1 MYTYFSRFLHHTLP
15 HSDVKPQP
23 TSMLSYSGLTRIS
36 RWGKFANLFDLDT
49 PIKSE
54 CDSMGTDASLKHD
67 NDSYCAGRSMVEM
80 LGVLAIIGVLSIGAI
95 AGYSKAMMKYK
106 LNKQA
111 ESFNSLLN
119 SAIQLYPDL
128 TRTYAVNKF
137 NNTTGAQFVLN
148 IFGKMNLIP
157 DSMSIENNYIVD
169 IFKNHIWFSYYNGN
183 DGTSNEYLM
192 YVTLARTGN
201 TLSSHDKEVCR
212 NMVTVAKENAENLA
226 WVQMRS
232 YQGGTSSNQTSL
244 FGGLADLFLS
254 NVPTNRLLRNA
265 GVKEIDDFCSA
276 CNSEE
281 TCQLIVYITVTG
293 AGD

>member
-1 MYTYFSRFLHHTLP
+1 M
-15 HSDVKPQP
+15 
-23 TSMLSYSGLTRIS
+23 
-36 RWGKFANLFDLDT
+36 
-49 PIKSE
+49 KSE
-54 CDSMGTDASLKHD
+54 
-67 NDSYCAGRSMVEM
+67 NGRSMVEM
-80 LGVLAIIGVLSIGAI
+80 LGVLAIIGVLSVGAI

-119 SAIQLYPDL
+119 NAIQLYPDL

-137 NNTTGAQFVLN
+137 NNATGAQFVLN

-157 DSMSIENNYIVD
+157 DGMRIQNNYIVD
-169 IFKNHIWFSYYNGN
+169 IFKNHIWFSYYNGL

-212 NMVTVAKENAENLA
+212 NMVTVAKENSENLA
-226 WVQMRS
+226 WLEMRS
-232 YQGGTSSNQTSL
+232 YQGGTSSNQTNL
-244 FGGLADLFLS
+244 FGGLADLFIS
-254 NVPTNRLLRNA
+254 NVPQNRLLRNA

-281 TCQLIVYITVTG
+281 TCQLLVYITVTHN
-293 AGD
+293 

>member
-1 MYTYFSRFLHHTLP
+1 MKSDFSRFLHHTLS
-15 HSDVKPQP
+15 HSDVKHQS

-36 RWGKFANLFDLDT
+36 RWGKFAKWFDLDHRVK
-49 PIKSE
+49 PDG
-54 CDSMGTDASLKHD
+54 DSL
-67 NDSYCAGRSMVEM
+67 CAGRSMVEM
-80 LGVLAIIGVLSIGAI
+80 LGVLAIIGVLSVGAI
-95 AGYSKAMMKYK
+95 AGYSKAMFKYK

-128 TRTYAVNKF
+128 TRTYAINKF
-137 NNTTGAQFVLN
+137 NNATGAQFVLN

-157 DSMSIENNYIVD
+157 DGMHIQNNYIVD

-183 DGTSNEYLM
+183 NGASNEYLM

-212 NMVTVAKENAENLA
+212 NMVTVAKENSENLE
-226 WVQMRS
+226 WLEMRS
-232 YQGGTSSNQTSL
+232 SQGNSYTAFNL
-244 FGGLADLFLS
+244 YGGLASLYKN
-254 NVPTNRLLRNA
+254 NVPQNRLLRNA

-276 CNSEE
+276 CDSEVA
-281 TCQLIVYITVTG
+281 CQLLVYITVT
-293 AGD
+293 AN